1 MLDKQVIIA
10 LTIFLLVYALIIAE
24 KLHRTIL
31 AMAGAMALI
40 ALGVLTQERAI
51 HHIDFNTIGL
61 LVGMMIIVGITAET
75 GLFRYLAIWSA
86 KKVKGDPVKLF
97 IALATLTAVCSAF
110 LDNVTTVLLTVPV
123 TFSITRQLK
132 LNPVP
137 FLFAQIIA
145 SNIGGTSTLIG
156 DPPNIMI
163 GSAVKELTFMVF
175 VNNLFLISFL
185 IHFVTVAVMI
195 WIYRAQLVTTP
206 DLQAKVMELDET
218 KELTDTRLLK
228 ICLAVLAFTIA
239 LFMTHQV
246 FHLDSAS
253 VALIGASTLLVLTA
267 NKFAHHLEHVFS
279 KVEWVALFFFV
290 GLFVIIGGLV
300 DTGVIKWL
308 AEESIK
314 LTAGNITATSMLIL
328 WLSAIASA
336 FVDNIPFVATMI
348 PLIKDMGTMGI
359 TNLEPLWWSLSL
371 GACLGGNGTIIGASA
386 NIIVAGMAAQE
397 GHHIGFNEYMKVAF
411 PLMLMSIA
419 ICTVYI
425 YLRYLL

>member
-1 MLDKQVIIA
+1 MDKQVVIA
-10 LTIFLLVYALIIAE
+10 ISIFVLVYGLIITE

-31 AMAGAMALI
+31 AMAGGMALI
-40 ALGVLTQERAI
+40 ALGVLSQERAI

-75 GLFRYLAIWSA
+75 GLFRYLAIWAA
-86 KKVKGDPVKLF
+86 KRVGGDPVKLF
-97 IALATLTAVCSAF
+97 VALATLTAVLSAL

-123 TFSITRQLK
+123 TISITRQLK
-132 LNPVP
+132 LPP
-137 FLFAQIIA
+137 IPYLIAQILA

-175 VNNLFLISFL
+175 VDNLFLISFF
-185 IHFVTVAVMI
+185 IHFVTIAILIRV
-195 WIYRAQLVTTP
+195 YRAKLVTT
-206 DLQAKVMELDET
+206 DELREKIMHLDE
-218 KELTDTRLLK
+218 KKQLTNLKLLRT
-228 ICLAVLAFTIA
+228 CLAVLALTIFLFT
-239 LFMTHQV
+239 THQF

-253 VALIGASTLLVLTA
+253 VALIGASLLLVLSAKHTE
-267 NKFAHHLEHVFS
+267 HGLEHIFS

-308 AEESIK
+308 AQESVQ
-314 LTAGNITATSMLIL
+314 LTAGNLTATSMLIL

-336 FVDNIPFVATMI
+336 FIDNIPFVATMI
-348 PLIKDMGTMGI
+348 PLIKDMGTMGVS
-359 TNLEPLWWSLSL
+359 NLEPLWWSLSL

-386 NIIVAGMAAQE
+386 NIIVAGLAAQE
-397 GHHIGFNEYMKVAF
+397 GYDITFRSYFKIAF
-411 PLMLMSIA
+411 PLMLVSIV
-419 ICTVYI
+419 ISTVYI
-425 YLRYLL
+425 YLRYLI